1 MAGVAMSH
9 GPRRVAVLIEA
20 SNAYARGLLAGI
32 HRHMREHEP
41 WTVFLPEHGRG
52 APPLGR
58 LAHWQGD
65 GIVARIETAAIAR
78 AVDQLRRERRLPVVD
93 VSAARLIADVPYVE
107 TDDAAIARLAA
118 AHFAERG
125 FRRFAF
131 LGDDRFRW
139 STNREEAFAA
149 AVVALGHSIQVF
161 APRGRR
167 AAAAAGDDDAQIE
180 AWLTGLEKPVAL
192 FACYDVRGRQAL
204 DACRRAAIAVP
215 DEVAVL
221 GVDDDEVLC
230 ELASPPLSSIVPDA
244 VGAGREAAVILDRL
258 MDGGAAGGTEW
269 LLEPLGITTRRS
281 TDVVAI
287 DEPLVAAAM
296 RYIRDHAERGIK
308 ATDVARAL
316 GISRRV
322 LETRFARR
330 VGHTPHD
337 EIARVQM
344 RLVEG
349 LLRETDLPLATIAAR
364 AGFRHPEYLT
374 VAFTRHHGTPPSRWR
389 RQFRGDR

>member
-1 MAGVAMSH
+1 MAGAGKGH
-9 GPRRVAVLIEA
+9 AIRRVAVLIEA

-32 HRHMREHEP
+32 HRHVREHEP

-58 LAHWQGD
+58 LAHWHGD

-78 AVDQLRRERRLPVVD
+78 VVADLRRTGRIPVVD
-93 VSAARLIADVPYVE
+93 VSAARLLADVPYVE
-107 TDDAAIARLAA
+107 TDDGAIAALAA

-131 LGDDRFRW
+131 LGDGRFRW
-139 STNREEAFAA
+139 STNRQEAFAA
-149 AVVALGHSIQVF
+149 AVVARGHAVDVF
-161 APRGRR
+161 TPRGRR
-167 AAAAAGDDDAQIE
+167 SAAAGDDDAAVE
-180 AWLTGLEKPVAL
+180 AWLRGLEKPIGL

-204 DACRRAAIAVP
+204 DACRRTGIAVP

-244 VGAGREAAVILDRL
+244 AGAGRTAAEILDRL
-258 MDGGAAGGTEW
+258 MAGGTVGGTEW
-269 LLEPLGITTRRS
+269 LLPPLGITTRRS

-296 RYIRDHAERGIK
+296 RYIRDHADRGIK
-308 ATDVARAL
+308 ALDVSRAL

-322 LETRFARR
+322 LETRFVRR

-364 AGFRHPEYLT
+364 TGFRHPEYLT

-389 RQFRGDR
+389 REVCGDR

>member
-1 MAGVAMSH
+1 MAGAAKSH

-65 GIVARIETAAIAR
+65 GIVARVETAAIAR
-78 AVDQLRRERRLPVVD
+78 AVDDLRHTRRTPVVD
-93 VSAARLIADVPYVE
+93 VSAARLLADVPYVE
-107 TDDAAIARLAA
+107 TDDTAIAAMA
-118 AHFAERG
+118 VAHFAERG

-131 LGDDRFRW
+131 LGDGRFRW
-139 STNREEAFAA
+139 STNREQAFAA
-149 AVVALGHSIQVF
+149 AVVALGHTVDVF

-167 AAAAAGDDDAQIE
+167 AAWGDDDAAIE
-180 AWLTGLEKPVAL
+180 AWLGGLEKPVAL

-204 DACRRAAIAVP
+204 DACRRAGIAVP

-221 GVDDDEVLC
+221 GVDDDELLC

-244 VGAGREAAVILDRL
+244 AGAGRQAAVILDRL
-258 MDGGAAGGTEW
+258 MAGGAAGGTEW

-287 DEPLVAAAM
+287 DEPLVASAM
-296 RYIRDHAERGIK
+296 RYIRDHADRGIK

-322 LETRFARR
+322 LETRFVRR
-330 VGHTPHD
+330 VGRTPHD
-337 EIARVQM
+337 EIARAQM

-374 VAFTRHHGTPPSRWR
+374 VAFTRHHGTPPSQWR
-389 RQFRGDR
+389 RKFRGDR